1 MLPIPFN
8 RKLKDK
14 SDHELLTKYL
24 QNKSMDVLGELFGRY
39 MHLVYG
45 LCLKYFKNRDDSKDA
60 VMQLFEKVAS
70 EVHKH
75 EINNFKNWLYV
86 VSKNYCL
93 MEIRRNKHKIK
104 MQHDENIFVFMENK
118 LEIHPIDK
126 EHDLNLE
133 QALFDCIDRLKVEQK
148 KCIRLFYFDNKCYRE
163 IASDLNFEE
172 KKIKSFIQNGKR
184 NLKICL
190 ENKK

>member
-1 MLPIPFN
+1 
-8 RKLKDK
+8 
-14 SDHELLTKYL
+14 
-24 QNKSMDVLGELFGRY
+24 
-39 MHLVYG
+39 
-45 LCLKYFKNRDDSKDA
+45 
-60 VMQLFEKVAS
+60 
-70 EVHKH
+70 
-75 EINNFKNWLYV
+75 
-86 VSKNYCL
+86 
-93 MEIRRNKHKIK
+93 